1 MEFSDVFIKGL
12 KIIKP
17 MVFKDERGEF
27 FESYN
32 YERFKEAG
40 VAENFVQDNQSI
52 SSKGVL
58 RGLHFQ
64 TGINAQ
70 AKLVRVIKGSVL
82 DVVVDL
88 RKNSETFGKHY
99 CIELNNKNNLMFYIP
114 VGFAH
119 GFIALEDNTVFVYK
133 CSALYNK
140 QAEAGIIWNDNNLGI
155 NWGDIK
161 PILSEKDNLLPPFNA
176 ELYSF

>member
-17 MVFKDERGEF
+17 MAFKDERGEF

-133 CSALYNK
+133 CSAFYNK

>member
-133 CSALYNK
+133 CSAFYNK